1 MADIDKA
8 NGAFDFAVA
17 KLETAKKSLEKAKV
31 PFQNAFN
38 SLNSAQQQ
46 VDNLCTIQNC
56 PLKCISGITCNS
68 CTKTIF
74 GVSLKCLCCSFTSCM
89 ISVPNPLCVA
99 ANVLCRI
106 VRGVAYLALEAAKIF
121 VRAPM
126 LALDLAK
133 GALSAAQFV
142 VDKARVVLEIAK
154 AVFDLAKLGL
164 EGAKGVLSVAKAA
177 LEAVKQVVKLGLA
190 ALNFVIQYG
199 IQTIIDV
206 RNCGFELTVS
216 THDESVFDVHCEVN
230 AFKTGWRTVRIRIN
244 FTDIVQ
250 SIWNAAK
257 ATIEAIL
264 NTIGNI
270 FSGRKRR
277 ELQHQTIHTL
287 YKFLRHKR
295 QADNLSES
303 EINDTLNVIANTIG
317 FQNTTKGTE
326 YEFRR
331 EVYETKC
338 QDFNMVYT
346 FLRDAMQ
353 ALNDISTETA
363 SSLLNATGIINE
375 LGSASTDNQF
385 ASLSLEKIGIDPA
398 VAQNDFNISMDDL
411 TSLLNAG
418 KDNLTNNEYLNDIQS
433 FTNDAT
439 DILRN
444 QTDDANNVNIVNQW
458 IVAMENTTT
467 DYFDE
472 ELCASFLDCAH
483 YGISVLYEMFT
494 ESDVVNRFEVLESVS
509 NLEDAFLNL
518 TSNFTH
524 TFISVNS
531 LVLEIEEHLEFIDTE
546 NVFCSTPPVMMAP
559 LANKTI
565 LSGYPLV
572 LVCNATADPTPT
584 FMWYKDDEAMEGY
597 GSMVL
602 HIPHVND
609 SNIGWYYCVAGNVV
623 ANLTF
628 ADVFVNV
635 TGND

>member
-1 MADIDKA
+1 
-8 NGAFDFAVA
+8 
-17 KLETAKKSLEKAKV
+17 
-31 PFQNAFN
+31 
-38 SLNSAQQQ
+38 
-46 VDNLCTIQNC
+46 
-56 PLKCISGITCNS
+56 
-68 CTKTIF
+68 
-74 GVSLKCLCCSFTSCM
+74 M

-363 SSLLNATGIINE
+363 STLLNATGIINE

-411 TSLLNAG
+411 TSLLTDG

-444 QTDDANNVNIVNQW
+444 KRTTQT
-458 IVAMENTTT
+458 M
-467 DYFDE
+467 
-472 ELCASFLDCAH
+472 L
-483 YGISVLYEMFT
+483 
-494 ESDVVNRFEVLESVS
+494 
-509 NLEDAFLNL
+509 
-518 TSNFTH
+518 
-524 TFISVNS
+524 
-531 LVLEIEEHLEFIDTE
+531 
-546 NVFCSTPPVMMAP
+546 
-559 LANKTI
+559 I
-565 LSGYPLV
+565 LSTSGLLLWKTLLRTTLMKNYVHLFS
-572 LVCNATADPTPT
+572 TAHIMGFLF
-584 FMWYKDDEAMEGY
+584 FMRCLRNQMSSIDLK
-597 GSMVL
+597 S
-602 HIPHVND
+602 
-609 SNIGWYYCVAGNVV
+609 
-623 ANLTF
+623 
-628 ADVFVNV
+628 
-635 TGND
+635 